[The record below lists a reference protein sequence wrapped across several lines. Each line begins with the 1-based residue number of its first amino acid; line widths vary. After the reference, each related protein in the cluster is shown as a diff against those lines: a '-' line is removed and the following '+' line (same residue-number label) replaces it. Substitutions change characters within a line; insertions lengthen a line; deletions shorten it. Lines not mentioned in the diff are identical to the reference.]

1 MDLLDEKVL
10 MLEYEAPQNIAPHFY
25 SSEYL
30 NDEAGCGRSGVCV
43 YGFAEEQNSR
53 YEFIRNMDDD
63 EDYDGKIEIELFSY
77 TIM

>member
-1 MDLLDEKVL
+1 MRHG
-10 MLEYEAPQNIAPHFY
+10 N
-25 SSEYL
+25 
-30 NDEAGCGRSGVCV
+30 SGVCV

-53 YEFIRNMDDD
+53 YEFIRNMNDD